1 MKLYIHHFFTDQLF
15 YLVAHNTTDRVFDI
29 NDEIGTIKCRYK
41 NIDLELVFNPELSNE
56 EDGYHLIDYNTTRSQ
71 SVKDKK
77 FNSVGENKRI
87 GIASQINNGVNN
99 TLYNLTDIIPNR
111 ENWIFTFFNGEKT
124 LYKYENLDY
133 YNHIELLHDVEKSL
147 CKLNNCKIITE
158 EFFLKDEIELKYPN
172 FYYTFSNSMWYWNN
186 HAEIRWYYEFKN
198 IFDSLNFKYDL
209 CYSMRAYKY
218 HRILLLNELKK
229 INNPKL
235 FIQRSDA
242 RKESEEYIKYERKV
256 SDIYLNSLEGDNDF
270 DNLKLINKQR
280 VGLDL
285 FFRLLPLSKM
295 QILDESWAFVKN
307 DFSSHYLSE
316 KTIGFILAG
325 IPFIS
330 THSYPL
336 KIVEKLL
343 GVNSHPF
350 LVHSEK
356 IQADPLLIKNFIESF
371 LANFEDNYLIC
382 KKWVDECRI
391 KMIEKLYKENS
402 LIDLIIDEF
411 KKNINVKPKLF

>member
-198 IFDSLNFKYDL
+198 IFDSLNFK
-209 CYSMRAYKY
+209 
-218 HRILLLNELKK
+218 
-229 INNPKL
+229 
-235 FIQRSDA
+235 
-242 RKESEEYIKYERKV
+242 
-256 SDIYLNSLEGDNDF
+256 
-270 DNLKLINKQR
+270 
-280 VGLDL
+280 
-285 FFRLLPLSKM
+285 
-295 QILDESWAFVKN
+295 
-307 DFSSHYLSE
+307 
-316 KTIGFILAG
+316 
-325 IPFIS
+325 
-330 THSYPL
+330 
-336 KIVEKLL
+336 
-343 GVNSHPF
+343 
-350 LVHSEK
+350 
-356 IQADPLLIKNFIESF
+356 
-371 LANFEDNYLIC
+371 
-382 KKWVDECRI
+382 
-391 KMIEKLYKENS
+391 
-402 LIDLIIDEF
+402 
-411 KKNINVKPKLF
+411 